1 VDYKDTIVLFTWE
14 VRSQLKEYLQENL
27 KDFDDVELLFPS
39 PPDNEKLLELAPK
52 AHIIVGWRVEHK
64 ILLAA
69 KKMKLFINPGTGIKH
84 HLDFFRTLNEERE
97 VNLINGHGNSYF
109 TAQHAVAM
117 LFAVLNKLIPHH
129 GWMKGGQWRRGDKDA
144 KSIPLRGRK
153 VGLLGYGAI
162 NQKVHTFLQGY
173 DVEFHALKRSWKNK
187 PNIFPTQLKTYTS
200 SQLLEF
206 LKEIDILIVAVP
218 ETSKTIGLVG
228 HKELEVLGSSSILV
242 NVSRGVVVDEESL
255 YNALHEQKISAA
267 AIDVWY
273 DYKPAADETGLKFPF
288 NYPFHELSNILLS
301 PHRAASPFSD
311 LKRWD
316 EVIENIRKFTEGKID
331 FMNLVDLNRDFMN
344 LVDLNREY

>member
-1 VDYKDTIVLFTWE
+1 MDYKNTIVLFTWE

-27 KDFDDVELLFPS
+27 KDFNGVELLFPS

-52 AHIIVGWRVEHK
+52 AHIIIGWRVEHE

-84 HLDFFRTLNEERE
+84 HINFFRTLNKERT

-129 GWMKGGQWRRGDKDA
+129 GWMKEGQWRRGDKDA

-162 NQKVHTFLQGY
+162 NQKVHSFLQGF

-187 PNIFPTQLKTYTS
+187 PDFFPTQLKMYTS
-200 SQLLEF
+200 SQILEF
-206 LKEIDILIVAVP
+206 LEEIDILIIAVP
-218 ETSKTIGLVG
+218 ETSKTIGLIS

-255 YNALHEQKISAA
+255 YIALHDKKISAA

-273 DYKPAADETGLKFPF
+273 EYNPTVDGAGLKFPF
-288 NYPFHELSNILLS
+288 HYPFNELSNIVLS

-311 LKRWD
+311 LKRWN
-316 EVIENIRKFTEGKID
+316 EVIENIRNFNMGKKG
-331 FMNLVDLNRDFMN
+331 FLNM
-344 LVDLNREY
+344 VDLNREY